1 MGFRGCRGVLGQG
14 GTWGWG
20 PYEDLG
26 TEWDFGGTGGFW
38 DMVGQVGWGRYE
50 DLGFRVVGGYWDTV
64 GHGDGGHIR
73 IWGQSGI

>member
-1 MGFRGCRGVLGQG
+1 M
-14 GTWGWG
+14 
-20 PYEDLG
+20 G

-64 GHGDGGHIR
+64 GHGDGGHMR
-73 IWGQSGI
+73 IWGLSGI